1 MEGEGKMIIIC
12 EECGKKYQ
20 VDPSRIK
27 ASGAKAK
34 CTACGN
40 MMTIPKPE
48 AKPEVKPEA
57 KPAAKPEARPAA
69 KPEARPAEP
78 PPALRPTREIPTK
91 GEEPPPP
98 KEEPSSK
105 IKEEKPEV
113 KEAVPKAKKKG
124 MGLRFKIFL
133 LFFLIPIILFVG
145 AGYLYLRQLGNL
157 SDLITQESTKAVT
170 QLGEQIIAEKA
181 RSVAEQ
187 VRLYLLS
194 HPNLRREDFNNDK
207 EFRQIV
213 IQKVGLTGYTA
224 LQAVP
229 DKDGIWRNWA
239 HTNPKIVGI
248 DMSTLKGPLGKNFPG
263 FWRVFSSGRDGKESR
278 GYYSW
283 QEADG
288 SFRDKY
294 MVCSPVKGTPYYI
307 AATTYLDEFTKP
319 VKEME
324 RKAGEISTDTRNIV
338 LIILGGTLLLIGVIV
353 ALYGT
358 RLTSRIKKLTSVAEQ
373 ISVGEM
379 DAEIPTTSRD
389 EIGDLSEAIGRM
401 QESIRL
407 SIERLRRRR

>member
-1 MEGEGKMIIIC
+1 MIIIC

-20 VDPSRIK
+20 IDPSRIK
-27 ASGAKAK
+27 TSGAKAK

-40 MMTIPKPE
+40 MMTIPKPQAKPEAKLEARVE
-48 AKPEVKPEA
+48 AKPEAKREARVEA
-57 KPAAKPEARPAA
+57 KPKARP
-69 KPEARPAEP
+69 PEP
-78 PPALRPTREIPTK
+78 PPALRPTREIPAR

-98 KEEPSSK
+98 KEEPPSK
-105 IKEEKPEV
+105 IKEARPEAQ
-113 KEAVPKAKKKG
+113 EAAPKAKKKG

-145 AGYLYLRQLGNL
+145 AGYLYLRQLANL

-194 HPNLRREDFNNDK
+194 HPNLRKEDYNNDK
-207 EFRQIV
+207 EFRPIAV
-213 IQKVGLTGYTA
+213 QKVGLTGYTA
-224 LQAVP
+224 LYAVP
-229 DKDGIWRNWA
+229 DKDGVWRTWA
-239 HTNPKIVGI
+239 HDNPKIVAI
-248 DMSTLKGPLGKNFPG
+248 DMSTLKGPMGKNFPG
-263 FWRVFSSGRDGKESR
+263 FWRVFSSAKDGKESR
-278 GYYSW
+278 GYYTW
-283 QEADG
+283 QEKDG

-294 MVCSPVKGTPYYI
+294 MVCAPVKGTPYNV
-307 AATTYLDEFTKP
+307 AATTYLDEFTRP

-324 RKAGEISTDTRNIV
+324 RKASDISADTRNIV
-338 LIILGGTLLLIGVIV
+338 LGILAGTLLLIGIIV

-379 DAEIPTTSRD
+379 DAEIPETSQD
-389 EIGDLSEAIGRM
+389 EIGDLAEAIRRM

>member
-20 VDPSRIK
+20 IDPSRIK

-40 MMTIPKPE
+40 MMTITKPE
-48 AKPEVKPEA
+48 AKLEA
-57 KPAAKPEARPAA
+57 KLETKPKAKPP
-69 KPEARPAEP
+69 EP
-78 PPALRPTREIPTK
+78 PPALRPTREIPAK

-98 KEEPSSK
+98 KEEPPSRVT
-105 IKEEKPEV
+105 EEKPEAR
-113 KEAVPKAKKKG
+113 EALPKAMKKG

-194 HPNLRREDFNNDK
+194 HPNLKREQFNNDQ

-263 FWRVFSSGRDGKESR
+263 FWRIFSSGRDGKESR

-283 QEADG
+283 QDADG

-338 LIILGGTLLLIGVIV
+338 LIILGGTLLLIGIIV

-358 RLTSRIKKLTSVAEQ
+358 RLTGRIKRLTSVAEK

-379 DAEIPTTSRD
+379 DTEIPATSRD

-401 QESIRL
+401 QESIKL